1 MDEQKKLQ
9 KQIAELEKK
18 LDKQTKPEKL
28 SVLKRLSKK
37 TWIGLGALIVV
48 LVVGIASYVYVS
60 KQPKDVTG
68 AIKVTFS
75 GYNNAGRATLSGNY
89 EKEIEKIIAAKK
101 PKEVNQYIKDV
112 TVTLD
117 KSQGLYNGQKVKVT
131 VKTTREDSPIKS
143 ATKTIIVSGLDKTPK
158 ISNLAEVLDRL
169 DSQVRAFNVN
179 SSKPITRQQDI
190 YFISGFIAET
200 NTGSDAEDGKSV
212 DDQAFSLIAAYK
224 FNFDEGDAIALFGYS
239 NIEMVD
245 GKVNLGTLSGDKSY
259 SHLTPGFGKE
269 IIREDY
275 DTYRNFKTDQEVAD
289 WLKTAYPA
297 AIKLKSDAVKIR

>member
-18 LDKQTKPEKL
+18 LDKQTETTRLPL
-28 SVLKRLSKK
+28 LQRLSKK
-37 TWIGLGALIVV
+37 AWIALGVLIVV

-117 KSQGLYNGQKVKVT
+117 KSQGLYNGQLVKVS
-131 VKTTREDSPIKS
+131 VKTTLPDNPIKS
-143 ATKTIIVSGLDKTPK
+143 ATKTVKVSGLDKTPK

-169 DSQVRAFNVN
+169 DSTMRTINADYEA
-179 SSKPITRQQDI
+179 PIKRQANI
-190 YFISGFIAET
+190 YLINGSIADT
-200 NTGSDAEDGKSV
+200 NRWDKTSV
-212 DDQAFSLIAAYK
+212 DGQSADGNAFSLIASYD
-224 FNFDEGDAIALFGYS
+224 FTNVIALFGYS
-239 NIEMVD
+239 NVEMID
-245 GKVNLGTLSGDKSY
+245 GKINLSSLSTHDKRM
-259 SHLTPGFGKE
+259 K
-269 IIREDY
+269 
-275 DTYRNFKTDQEVAD
+275 
-289 WLKTAYPA
+289 
-297 AIKLKSDAVKIR
+297 KL